1 MSAFPTSEA
10 QLVALF
16 MQSVTYGIHVV
27 IFAICMWKLVEK
39 LKGKRGSVNWPWAFV
54 AIALFVN
61 GTVDVSFNL
70 YHNLL
75 AFTLRDGTVEGFG
88 ELASWISVIRMYRA
102 WIICDRQWATILPTI
117 VLWCTTVATMIAY
130 LYRMTVTEEATVTG
144 EEKRMAPMLVV
155 IYSTTLTNNFICT
168 GMIVRRIWQVS
179 KRSAQFFVSGNSLSR
194 TNRIF
199 VESALLYTTTMVVL
213 FITILVGN
221 NALYGV
227 SDVSLELAGIAF
239 DLIIIRI
246 SRGTATELTEEFVGQ
261 KGKKI
266 LLLAVHLVK
275 KW

>member
-1 MSAFPTSEA
+1 MHSQVIARASFRMSAFPTSEA

-16 MQSVTYGIHVV
+16 MQSVTYGIHVL

-39 LKGKRGSVNWPWAFV
+39 LKGNRGSVNWPWAFV

-88 ELASWISVIRMYRA
+88 ELASWISVIRNVWFSLGIMISDAALMYRA
-102 WIICDRQWATILPTI
+102 WIICDRRWATILPTI

-168 GMIVRRIWQVS
+168 GMIVRRI
-179 KRSAQFFVSGNSLSR
+179 
-194 TNRIF
+194 
-199 VESALLYTTTMVVL
+199 
-213 FITILVGN
+213 
-221 NALYGV
+221 
-227 SDVSLELAGIAF
+227 
-239 DLIIIRI
+239 
-246 SRGTATELTEEFVGQ
+246 
-261 KGKKI
+261 
-266 LLLAVHLVK
+266 
-275 KW
+275 